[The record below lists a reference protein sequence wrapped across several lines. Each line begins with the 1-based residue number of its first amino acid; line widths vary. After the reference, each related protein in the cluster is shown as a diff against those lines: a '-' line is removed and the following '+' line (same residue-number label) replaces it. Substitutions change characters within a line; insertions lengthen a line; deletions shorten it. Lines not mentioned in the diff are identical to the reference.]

1 MKDQSPFNEETQ
13 IEDYIEVINSPLSD
27 KELAVMNIEEAFRT
41 DIWNLLTPFKGVVTK
56 EYFLEVAD
64 EIFTNLHLD
73 DDWEWVSK
81 EAVLK

>member
-41 DIWNLLTPFKGVVTK
+41 DIWNLLTPYKGVVTK
-56 EYFLEVAD
+56 EYFLKVAD
-64 EIFTNLHLD
+64 EIFINLHVD
-73 DDWEWVSK
+73 DEWEWVFHG
-81 EAVLK
+81 